1 MNVHLDSRNGGD
13 TSNEAHK
20 RNSTDGNN
28 KQTSEMD
35 AFKIKNSVMY
45 FSCLLKRLLFFY
57 YHNVLFCCRKWE
69 NFQQLLSICCIVPIR
84 LLANQSVEKP
94 DIRSRLAVD
103 HISCTSIVGAHS
115 VTPFLLCIRVSY
127 MAVAADFSHLTFS
140 QAAAQLG
147 RFTFTFCYSIS
158 ACLHYYSYSFLFFYL
173 NTYK

>member
-1 MNVHLDSRNGGD
+1 MRPIKGILQMA
-13 TSNEAHK
+13 TI
-20 RNSTDGNN
+20 N
-28 KQTSEMD
+28 KQVNWMHSSTRVLRAS
-35 AFKIKNSVMY
+35 KIKNSVMY

-103 HISCTSIVGAHS
+103 HISCTSLVGAHS

-127 MAVAADFSHLTFS
+127 MAVVADFSHLHLLTGCCS
-140 QAAAQLG
+140 ARQIHLHLLLLN
-147 RFTFTFCYSIS
+147 FCLPSLLLI
-158 ACLHYYSYSFLFFYL
+158 LFFVFYL